1 MHSGDKSPTL
11 AELTEAQRE
20 QAMSRFRV
28 LRSHRREVSRFQERR
43 RLQAWVYGLSSDGL
57 LNTVQMAWL
66 DLLDR
71 PAKIVGDESFRQKQ
85 WN

>member
-1 MHSGDKSPTL
+1 
-11 AELTEAQRE
+11 
-20 QAMSRFRV
+20 
-28 LRSHRREVSRFQERR
+28 VSRFQGRR

-66 DLLDR
+66 DSLDR
-71 PAKIVGDESFRQKQ
+71 PAKIAGDESFRLKQ